1 VAVSVRG
8 CQWQMTRRELR
19 ENSAIFRSYN
29 QLFPGKERTRRAPDR
44 AMSPH
49 LFSAFLDP
57 RKSVKA
63 SKSVSFAFDMKVL
76 VPDYEV
82 DGVLFMK
89 RHYEGGFI
97 YRELILVEAFPDK
110 EAPGGWRV
118 KYGYQDI
125 NPGKP
130 GVEAE
135 VRLLDAADPAAGIAF
150 AIPIEQKTR
159 PGLRGSLRIEAR
171 PWS

>member
-1 VAVSVRG
+1 
-8 CQWQMTRRELR
+8 
-19 ENSAIFRSYN
+19 
-29 QLFPGKERTRRAPDR
+29 
-44 AMSPH
+44 
-49 LFSAFLDP
+49 
-57 RKSVKA
+57 
-63 SKSVSFAFDMKVL
+63 
-76 VPDYEV
+76 
-82 DGVLFMK
+82 MK